1 MDGERAHD
9 FNRVTQHQVRA
20 GGGGGGGGLKSAL
33 KALQQGNISIG
44 FL

>member
-1 MDGERAHD
+1 MESGHMILIASLNIRSGQA
-9 FNRVTQHQVRA
+9 A
-20 GGGGGGGGLKSAL
+20 GRGGLKSAL